1 MDLCVADASDR
12 IGLEVQSSTNNP
24 ARATRDMAD
33 IERLLANAAVDLD
46 RVRLYFRVFEREA
59 ELDALLAKRDA
70 R

>member
-24 ARATRDMAD
+24 ARAMRDMAD
-33 IERLLANAAVDLD
+33 IERLLASAAVDLD
-46 RVRLYFRVFEREA
+46 RVRFYLRVFEREA